1 MNSEN
6 PQTSI
11 CDEEDGALLH
21 RAAEYNYAP
30 LVTSMFE
37 LFGNDGLVV
46 NIEREEDKRTP
57 LHVAAREPGKREE
70 VLDVLIS
77 LQVGPLATRGFRTPP
92 VVQHVRS
99 HYWPV
104 CISSLRPWRHTSAGS
119 ARSACLRHEGQLGQH
134 APHGRDHE
142 RQGQDGRE
150 GARCLNF

>member
-1 MNSEN
+1 
-6 PQTSI
+6 
-11 CDEEDGALLH
+11 DEAGTLLH

-77 LQVGPLATRGFRTPP
+77 LQVGPLATRGFHTLP

-104 CISSLRPWRHTSAGS
+104 CISSLRGTIP
-119 ARSACLRHEGQLGQH
+119 
-134 APHGRDHE
+134 
-142 RQGQDGRE
+142 RQGQQDPPAFVMKDNSGSTPLMLAIVNVKDKTGVKVR
-150 GARCLNF
+150 GV